1 MEDQAVGQ
9 RKGNA
14 MLYWALIFFVVALIA
29 GAFGFG
35 GIASASAG
43 IAQILFVIFLIL
55 LVASLLMHFFSGRR
69 PRA

>member
-1 MEDQAVGQ
+1 
-9 RKGNA
+9 

-43 IAQILFVIFLIL
+43 IAQVLFVIFLIL
-55 LVASLLMHFFSGRR
+55 LVASLLMHFLSGRR
-69 PRA
+69 PRV